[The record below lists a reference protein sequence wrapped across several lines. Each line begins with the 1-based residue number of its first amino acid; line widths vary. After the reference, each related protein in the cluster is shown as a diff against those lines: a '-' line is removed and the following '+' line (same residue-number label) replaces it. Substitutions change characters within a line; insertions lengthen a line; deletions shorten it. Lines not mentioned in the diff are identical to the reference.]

1 MLQGIKQ
8 PVASKSVSLYMFLI
22 SIYAVNIL
30 KSSTDAM
37 HPSLSSNNKKEKGA
51 LYASYRVLYSY
62 IHTYCKHDM

>member
-1 MLQGIKQ
+1 
-8 PVASKSVSLYMFLI
+8 MFLI

-30 KSSTDAM
+30 KSSTYAM

-62 IHTYCKHDM
+62 IHTVSMICKAQNMKGKGK